1 MKKVLIIGAGFLQD
15 FVICK
20 AKRMGYETYTV
31 DADANAIG
39 FKHADHYKVVNIV
52 DEKAC
57 LEYAK
62 ENDSF
67 SNKDIVELL
76 QITVGSGNVL
86 LSTMVKKG
94 LLIRVKRGWYSAK
107 V

>member
-62 ENDSF
+62 ENGIDMP
-67 SNKDIVELL
+67 ICEEVY
-76 QITVGSGNVL
+76 QILFNGKLPSECAQDL
-86 LSTMVKKG
+86 MIRDLKKEF
-94 LLIRVKRGWYSAK
+94 
-107 V
+107 